1 MGSTMGD
8 EDDNEFTPFQPFTR
22 DSLFLIE
29 RRIAEEKT
37 KEEEL
42 TKLAA
47 EDANHDSDD
56 DDEPAHAEEPLKPNC
71 KLEAGKKIPPTLEDY
86 FLPEHIG
93 KPLEDIDE
101 YYLNKKSF
109 CVIGKDKTIFRFSAT
124 DGFFLLSPFNPLRR
138 FALYILVHPLFS
150 LLVILTIIVNCIFM
164 TFTVTPGGDYTEYVF
179 TAIYTVES
187 LVKMTARGF
196 VLQPFTYLRDPWNW
210 LDFGVIAIA
219 YMTMFIEELGN
230 LSALR
235 TFRVLRALKTV
246 AVVPGLKTIVGA
258 LLEAVIRLRDV
269 GILTSFVLSIF
280 ALVGMQLYSG
290 RLRNKCVLNTD
301 YNFTS
306 DEEWLNYTMTPDN
319 WLKLDSGE
327 YLMCGNSS
335 TAGICPGN
343 FTCHEKIGDNP
354 NFGFTSFDNFGWAL
368 LCAFR
373 LMTQDFWENL
383 YMLILRAEGLP
394 HSIYFILV
402 ILLGSFYLINLIL
415 AIVAMSYDEQQKS
428 DKADEEALQAEK
440 DNLSNDDSLSS
451 FSTSEPSETKI
462 DNLVE
467 ELEEIVD
474 ELAAKSPSN
483 ASNASE
489 PPFSPVED
497 SVDRISL
504 QSEKHFE
511 DQNLLRV
518 ATNKASFSLP
528 GSPYSKR
535 RKSRLSLKIAKSLRQ
550 HAERQPL
557 VPVHLEALNLPYA
570 DDSNAVTP
578 SSDDIKLCNLPSKF
592 SMLARRASMRRAF
605 DDSSRRSSYASVT
618 SRGSH
623 RHSPHSPDKDKL
635 SMLMGAFER
644 NKHHLSP
651 GVCLDKSKLD
661 ENDDSDCELSKR
673 SKASCRTP
681 SASQVDPKDVM
692 VLRELIDHVEVASRR
707 KSGFSGSIFS
717 IEKEPLKD
725 KVERLLC
732 SWEVPRWFAKIQ
744 EWVGFIILDA
754 FVDLFITLCILANTA
769 FMAADQ
775 HGMSPEMGRTLE
787 MGNQVCSYIFAAEAF
802 LKIVALGLMKY
813 LKDGWNCFDF
823 FIVTLSFLE
832 MLLEGVKGLSVLRTF
847 RLLRVFKLAKSW
859 QTLNMLISIVARTLG
874 ALGNLTFVLGIV
886 IFIFAVMG
894 QQLFSQNYDKYYIV
908 ETQEG
913 LPRWCFKDFL
923 HSFMIVFRVLCGEW
937 IDSMWYCIRANGNVC
952 IPFFLLTYVIGNLVV
967 LNLFLALLI
976 SSFGTEN
983 LASDSGEEEAGSPNK
998 LAEAFNRFSR
1008 FGNWVKVHL
1017 IVLVKRTK
1025 EGKRALPVNV
1035 DTNGKNGT
1043 MLDGTV
1049 IGNGNVCEMTLD
1061 ENGHVTPTT
1070 KPELNGDTVDA
1081 MLSEPSTRT
1090 PSRASDRKSLAS
1102 DSDAS
1107 SVSDAETQSLKKV
1120 ELDGDPE
1127 INEVDVEFAE
1137 YPDDCFCSVFK
1148 RKIKCCRTVE
1158 ETTIGKFWWEWR
1170 CKAYRLTQH
1179 KYFETFIITMILTSS
1194 LALALEDI
1202 YLSERPTLSLIL
1214 EYMDK
1219 VFTVVFLLEMFLK
1232 WFAFG
1237 WKFYFTDAWCWL
1249 DFVIVAISII
1259 MVIAK
1264 VFNIGD
1270 AESLKAMR
1278 TLRAF
1283 RPLRAVSRWEGMRVV
1298 VNALI
1303 KAIPSIFNVLVVC
1316 IVFWLIFCIVGV
1328 QFFSGKFFKCV
1339 DEEGTRLNASIVPNM
1354 SECFAQNYT
1363 WVNSKI
1369 NFDNVLNAYLALFQV
1384 ATYKGWI
1391 EIIKDAVDSPVK
1403 KGDQPQDEQSLVYYL
1418 YFVLFI
1424 IFGSF
1429 FTLNLFIGVIIDN
1442 FNKQKKKAGGSL
1454 EMFMT
1459 EDQKKYYK
1467 AMKRMQARSPIKA
1480 IPRPNW
1486 FPANYLFDLTTS
1498 QKFDI
1503 LIMIVIMLNMVTMTM
1518 EHYDQTATFT
1528 DTLYWI
1534 NFSFI
1539 VIFTGECVMKLL
1551 ALRQYYFKIP
1561 WNVFDFVVVVLS
1573 ILAETASLALGGYLE
1588 EFLVSPTLLRVV
1600 RVFRVGRV
1608 LRLVKSAK
1616 GIRTLLFSLAVS
1628 LPALFNI
1635 GLLLFLVLFI
1645 YAVFGMNFFKDVHV
1659 PYGGLDD
1666 VFNFQTFF
1674 KSIITLFQMCTS
1686 AGWDGVLNGLMNTE
1700 DCNTDT
1706 SGGKKNTCGSYPLA
1720 VLYLITYLVIS
1731 FLVVVN
1737 MYIAVI
1743 LENFSQATEDVQQ
1756 GLTPEDFDM
1765 YYEKWEK
1772 YDPDATQYIPLE
1784 KLSDFVDYLDEP
1796 LQLPKPNYFLLVKLD
1811 IPIYEGDLCFC
1822 RDILDAL
1829 TKNFLGTSDTGDIP
1843 AEETHDKKKIEYDV
1857 ISSTLLR
1864 QKEHYAARIIQKAY
1878 RNYRAAHGGFPDPPP
1893 YEVAI
1898 DIPDTNTENN
1908 VNNDRQGNEV
1918 IEMQDISS
1926 KDSKESEEKE
1936 KEKDKDSNENFDRG
1950 DTDHTIVEVD
1960 LKPDSDVVA

>member
-1 MGSTMGD
+1 M
-8 EDDNEFTPFQPFTR
+8 EDPEENEEFMPFRLFTR
-22 DSLFLIE
+22 NSLFEIE
-29 RRIAEEKT
+29 KRIAAEKA
-37 KEEEL
+37 K
-42 TKLAA
+42 AA
-47 EDANHDSDD
+47 LEAAKDSDD
-56 DDEPAHAEEPLKPNC
+56 DEGPAHQEEPLKPNV
-71 KLEAGKKIPPTLEDY
+71 KLEAGKKLPPTLEDY

-93 KPLEDIDE
+93 RPLEDIDE
-101 YYLNKKSF
+101 YYQNKKTF
-109 CVIGKDKTIFRFSAT
+109 CVIGKDKTVFRFSAT
-124 DGFFLLSPFNPLRR
+124 DGFFLLSPFNLLRR
-138 FALYILVHPLFS
+138 IALYILVHPWFS
-150 LLVILTIIVNCIFM
+150 ILVMLTILANCVFM
-164 TFTVTPGGDYTEYVF
+164 TINHTKEVSTMAEYVF

-196 VLQPFTYLRDPWNW
+196 LLQPFTYLRDPWNW

-219 YMTMFIEELGN
+219 YMTMFIKALGN

-290 RLRNKCVLNTD
+290 RLRNKCVLNT
-301 YNFTS
+301 NLNLT
-306 DEEWLNYTMTPDN
+306 DEEWFNYTRTEDN
-319 WLKLDSGE
+319 WHPPGSDTKT
-327 YLMCGNSS
+327 MCGNSS
-335 TAGICPGN
+335 SAGKCPAN
-343 FTCHEKIGDNP
+343 YTCREDIGDNP
-354 NFGFTSFDNFGWAL
+354 DFGFTSFDNFGWAL

-373 LMTQDFWENL
+373 LMTQDYWENL
-383 YMLILRAEGLP
+383 YMLVLRAEGLP
-394 HSIYFILV
+394 HCIYFILV

-415 AIVAMSYDEQQKS
+415 AIVAMSYDEQQKA
-428 DKADEEALQAEK
+428 DKADEEELAEEK
-440 DNLSNDDSLSS
+440 AMFSWPS
-451 FSTSEPSETKI
+451 FSSSEPSETKI
-462 DNLVE
+462 DNLTADIE
-467 ELEEIVD
+467 EMID
-474 ELAAKSPSN
+474 ELAKSPST
-483 ASNASE
+483 ASNISD
-489 PPFSPVED
+489 PPFSPDKVED
-497 SVDRISL
+497 SVDGISVS
-504 QSEKHFE
+504 SEKHS
-511 DQNLLRV
+511 DDPNRLQV
-518 ATNKASFSLP
+518 GPHKASFSLP
-528 GSPYSKR
+528 GSPYVR
-535 RKSRLSLKIAKSLRQ
+535 RRRSTRKISLSLAKQKLR
-550 HAERQPL
+550 HHTERQPL
-557 VPVHLEALNLPYA
+557 VHLESLNLPYA

-578 SSDDIKLCNLPSKF
+578 SSDDIRLCNIPSKF
-592 SMLARRASMRRAF
+592 SMLSRRASLRRAF

-618 SRGSH
+618 SRTSH

-635 SMLMGAFER
+635 SKLMEAFDR
-644 NKHHLSP
+644 KNKTHLSP
-651 GVCLDKSKLD
+651 DVYLDKSKL
-661 ENDDSDCELSKR
+661 EGNDDSECDFSKR
-673 SKASCRTP
+673 SKTSCRTP

-725 KVERLLC
+725 KVYRLLC
-732 SWEVPRWFAKIQ
+732 SWEVPWWFAKIQ
-744 EWVGFIILDA
+744 KWVGFIILDA
-754 FVDLFITLCILANTA
+754 FVDLFITLCILANTG
-769 FMAADQ
+769 FMALDQ
-775 HGMSPEMGRTLE
+775 HGMSEEMGRTLE
-787 MGNQVCSYIFAAEAF
+787 LGNKVCSYIFAAEAF
-802 LKIVALGLMKY
+802 LKIIALGFIVY
-813 LKDGWNCFDF
+813 IKDGWNCFDF
-823 FIVTLSFLE
+823 FIVSLSFLE

-894 QQLFSQNYDKYYIV
+894 QQLFAQDYDRFYID
-908 ETQEG
+908 ETKEG

-937 IDSMWYCIRANGNVC
+937 IQSMWYCIRAVGNVC

-983 LASDSGEEEAGSPNK
+983 LQNDSGEEEAGAPNK

-1008 FGNWVKVHL
+1008 FGNWVKVHI

-1025 EGKRALPVNV
+1025 EGKRPLPVNV

-1061 ENGHVTPTT
+1061 ENGHMTPTT
-1070 KPELNGDTVDA
+1070 KAELNGDTVDA

-1090 PSRASDRKSLAS
+1090 PSRASEAGGKSIAS

-1107 SVSDAETQSLKKV
+1107 TMSDAETQSLKKV
-1120 ELDGDPE
+1120 ELDGEPE

-1137 YPDDCFCSVFK
+1137 YPDDCLCSVFK
-1148 RKIKCCRTVE
+1148 RKFKCCRTIE
-1158 ETTIGKFWWEWR
+1158 DTAIGRFWWDWR

-1179 KYFETFIITMILTSS
+1179 KYFETFIITMILVSS

-1202 YLSERPTLSLIL
+1202 YLPHRPWLFITL

-1259 MVIAK
+1259 MVVAK
-1264 VFNIGD
+1264 VFDIGD
-1270 AESLKAMR
+1270 AEALKAMR

-1303 KAIPSIFNVLVVC
+1303 KAIPSIFNVLLVC

-1328 QFFSGKFFKCV
+1328 QFFSGKFFKCE
-1339 DEEGTRLNASIVPNM
+1339 DEFGNRLNATIVPNQT
-1354 SECFAQNYT
+1354 ECIAQNYT

-1369 NFDNVLNAYLALFQV
+1369 NFDNVVNAYLALFQV

-1391 EIIKDAVDSPVK
+1391 GIIKDSVDSPSE
-1403 KGDQPQDEQSLVYYL
+1403 KGQQPIDEQSQLYYL

-1486 FPANYLFDLTTS
+1486 FPANHLFDLTTS

-1518 EHYDQTATFT
+1518 EHYGQTETFT
-1528 DTLYWI
+1528 DTLYWV

-1539 VIFTGECVMKLL
+1539 VIFTAECVMKLL

-1573 ILAETASLALGGYLE
+1573 ILGLALGGYLE

-1659 PYGGLDD
+1659 PYAGLDD

-1686 AGWDGVLNGLMNTE
+1686 AGWDGVLDGLMNTE
-1700 DCNTDT
+1700 DCTKKDEE
-1706 SGGKKNTCGSYPLA
+1706 GKNTCGNYPLA

-1843 AEETHDKKKIEYDV
+1843 AEEAGDKKKIEYEV

-1893 YEVAI
+1893 YDVAI
-1898 DIPDTNTENN
+1898 DIAGDNTESNLN
-1908 VNNDRQGNEV
+1908 VERHQGNEI
-1918 IEMQDISS
+1918 IEMQDIP
-1926 KDSKESEEKE
+1926 SKESEEKDKE

-1950 DTDHTIVEVD
+1950 ESDHTIVEVD